1 MLWDIHVNNSEERIP
16 MSNMASGVYGV
27 DVQGD
32 VQHDVDLHVD
42 THKVTSMD
50 REHAIFPLPR
60 EGVKTTIVDYIRTT
74 FQIRQV
80 NYLKKVTADFSQI
93 HFINNTAIMAWLVF
107 HVMWYIPG
115 YSKMMHTKARLSM
128 EAMVTDVVERNLL
141 PDKGF

>member
-1 MLWDIHVNNSEERIP
+1 MPI
-16 MSNMASGVYGV
+16 SNMASGVYGV

-74 FQIRQV
+74 YQTRQV
-80 NYLKKVTADFSQI
+80 NYLKQVTAGFSQI
-93 HFINNTAIMAWLVF
+93 HNINHIVANYTKVGIKVNVPGVN
-107 HVMWYIPG
+107 HG
-115 YSKMMHTKARLSM
+115 YSKVTSTKARLSK
-128 EAMVTDVVERNLL
+128 EALVNV
-141 PDKGF
+141 DKRK